1 MLSLL
6 LVPVRASE
14 SCVPVILSAYT
25 FGRGDSTDNTPSS
38 NTDVIASVVDN
49 TVTIIIV
56 VLIIVNIKAS
66 FDIYHLN
73 ILISYTTVYIY
84 PSLTINSS

>member
-1 MLSLL
+1 
-6 LVPVRASE
+6 
-14 SCVPVILSAYT
+14 
-25 FGRGDSTDNTPSS
+25 
-38 NTDVIASVVDN
+38 
-49 TVTIIIV
+49 VTIIIV